1 MSGLTDS
8 RFGPRLLVLGGINMG
23 LIAKSSRLPLEGE
36 TVRGDEFHMSS
47 GGKGA
52 TQAVAASRLGAKVKM
67 FGRIGDDLFG
77 PKLKEALL
85 RDNIDVSGVAVD
97 KNHHS
102 GVGVITLDSQGRNR
116 VMAIY
121 GANLHCDDEQ
131 LEALRESIDDAD
143 VLILQMEIP
152 FEVSVKAAS
161 IAKDKGVTV
170 LLDPAPASFIS
181 EDVYSLFDVVS
192 PNQTEAKIL
201 TDVDVNDVES
211 AARASKILLDRG
223 GSVAIVKMGELGVY
237 FASSNE
243 TGFIPPFSVEVTDTT
258 SAGDAFHG
266 ALGVALAEGDSMENA
281 VRFAAAAG
289 AMAVTRLGV
298 QDSMPVR
305 PEVERLYGI

>member
-8 RFGPRLLVLGGINMG
+8 RFGPRLFVLGGINMG

-85 RDNIDVSGVAVD
+85 RDNIDVSGIAVD

-121 GANLHCDDEQ
+121 GANLQCDDEQ
-131 LEALRESIDDAD
+131 LEALQESIDDAD

-152 FEVSVKAAS
+152 FE
-161 IAKDKGVTV
+161 GLRQNT
-170 LLDPAPASFIS
+170 
-181 EDVYSLFDVVS
+181 
-192 PNQTEAKIL
+192 
-201 TDVDVNDVES
+201 
-211 AARASKILLDRG
+211 
-223 GSVAIVKMGELGVY
+223 
-237 FASSNE
+237 
-243 TGFIPPFSVEVTDTT
+243 
-258 SAGDAFHG
+258 
-266 ALGVALAEGDSMENA
+266 
-281 VRFAAAAG
+281 
-289 AMAVTRLGV
+289 
-298 QDSMPVR
+298 
-305 PEVERLYGI
+305 